1 MLCNRAL
8 FRHGLYEVRVL
19 ALPLEA
25 LGFGGSPLC
34 DFFFGSGTAAGAVAD
49 IVEVPKCGCLEI
61 TVCHIWIGKTGLFLI
76 WLDGATIQ
84 FRFLRPSSF
93 NTALQLVLRPHFL
106 VHFV

>member
-76 WLDGATIQ
+76 PPALLPFTQKQGAGPGACPKQSPFTG
-84 FRFLRPSSF
+84 FR
-93 NTALQLVLRPHFL
+93 AM
-106 VHFV
+106 